1 MLLCKN
7 KYGKF
12 IEICDCNEFYNKYDP
27 IQRFINRPLIDKRRN
42 MKTISLYTKKEQELI
57 SSLKALFTRYDLSI
71 YDWDYVANK
80 MGAYLNDNPTEDKD
94 IIETAIFIPIDE
106 LISEALS

>member
-1 MLLCKN
+1 
-7 KYGKF
+7 
-12 IEICDCNEFYNKYDP
+12 
-27 IQRFINRPLIDKRRN
+27 

-57 SSLKALFTRYDLSI
+57 SSLKALFTRYDLNI
-71 YDWDYVANK
+71 YDWDYLANK
-80 MGAYLNDNPTEDKD
+80 IGGYLNDNPTEDKD